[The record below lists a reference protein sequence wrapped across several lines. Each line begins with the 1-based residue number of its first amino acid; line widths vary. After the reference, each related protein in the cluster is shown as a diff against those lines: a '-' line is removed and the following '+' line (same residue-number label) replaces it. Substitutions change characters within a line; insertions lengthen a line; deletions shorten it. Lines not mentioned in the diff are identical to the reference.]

1 MQLRVC
7 GGTQQRTQPRR
18 AQKHCTGLVQNI
30 GHKTHLESRPPA
42 AFFKTA
48 ATMSDDIMN
57 KRQKAIDEH
66 YEAQWDTGKGSHHP
80 DYDPEAV
87 GDGVAKAN
95 RETEELLNA
104 IIKVRAP
111 TTLPRPSSRD
121 PRSA

>member
-1 MQLRVC
+1 MWWHSTAYSTKTSPEALHRFGSEYWSQNPSRVASP
-7 GGTQQRTQPRR
+7 GSVLQ
-18 AQKHCTGLVQNI
+18 
-30 GHKTHLESRPPA
+30 
-42 AFFKTA
+42 TA